1 MKLNKIDIKKEL
13 EKITPRQWN
22 QYTMHHLQDMQM
34 LEKQFNMIINYANN
48 IYDELEEVKKEL
60 NKLKNN
66 SQYPQNEKIIKMCED
81 ALFRID
87 KMEII
92 DYKINQIIQ

>member
-66 SQYPQNEKIIKMCED
+66 SQSP
-81 ALFRID
+81 
-87 KMEII
+87 
-92 DYKINQIIQ
+92 

>member
-1 MKLNKIDIKKEL
+1 MDNMKLNKIDIKKEL

-22 QYTMHHLQDMQM
+22 QNTMHNLQDMQI

-66 SQYPQNEKIIKMCED
+66 SQSS
-81 ALFRID
+81 
-87 KMEII
+87 
-92 DYKINQIIQ
+92 